1 MQFADHPKVEFSLNT
16 YHTRQEVIDKL
27 PQLMLTGGSVVNT
40 GAAISYTLKN
50 MFSST
55 NCGPNTVATR
65 SAGYGDKLCFP
76 LNSYFKL
83 GDKAHRQTLNP
94 LNHKEPVNN
103 FTLSGNCFSM

>member
-40 GAAISYTLKN
+40 GAAMSYTLKN

-55 NCGPNTVATR
+55 NCGPNTVATG
-65 SAGYGDKLCFP
+65 SAGYGDKLCF
-76 LNSYFKL
+76 LFMFSSSL
-83 GDKAHRQTLNP
+83 GIKPTDRP
-94 LNHKEPVNN
+94 
-103 FTLSGNCFSM
+103 